1 MSSGLSVDD
10 AIRVMLLLLPR
21 MVGRVKRMAPPEA
34 LESFALAP
42 RHRSLLA
49 YLVFDGPL
57 GVNELARRLEIAP
70 ATVSLMVSDLSRQGV
85 IERHEDPNDRRRAI
99 VSISDTH
106 REAIEQ
112 WLARSAEAWRIA
124 FEPLTAEQRKMFVE
138 TLQTFA
144 HELGDG
150 GD

>member
-10 AIRVMLLLLPR
+10 AIRVMLLFMPR
-21 MVGRVKRMAPPEA
+21 MVGRVKRMSPPDA

-57 GVNELARRLEIAP
+57 GVNELAHRLEVAP

-99 VSISDTH
+99 VSIAEPH
-106 REAIEQ
+106 RDAIEQ
-112 WLARSAEAWRIA
+112 WLARSANAWRVA
-124 FEPLTAEQRKMFVE
+124 FEPLTSEQRQMFVT

-144 HELGDG
+144 HELGD
-150 GD
+150 